1 MVYHQG
7 NNKAYIFGGQAGGS
21 YFNDVWT
28 LDLNTLTWD
37 RLFLN
42 TSGTV
47 NTDFPVQRRTA
58 VMSIDPAGQNLYV
71 ATGQRSDGTNYN
83 DIWRFNLSTKDWT
96 KLCNT
101 SPCNDVGGGNAPDIR
116 YGAAGATHNGDLIVS
131 HGFQGGRYDDTWRF
145 DVDTGQWQ
153 NISPASNLPI
163 GRCLLDGAAVG
174 NKFIIHGGQ
183 SNSDTYR
190 ADTWILDTGSQ
201 IWTEVATGGTEGVNK
216 PDGRF
221 YQSLVEYEAE
231 NGVLLF
237 GGRDNSTRFNDV
249 WFLDLSQNTWSELS
263 PTGTPPAARRS
274 QSATWMQGNSSQSPG
289 MLVFGGSTASG
300 DAAANALADVW
311 LLTFPGALQFSSG
324 TYEVIEGNTQA
335 VISVTR
341 TGGVSG
347 TVTVAYE
354 TSDGT
359 AVNGQ
364 DYTTVSGSLTFN
376 NGEGGAK
383 SFTVPI
389 LDDAIAENDETVN
402 LTLKSPTNG
411 ATLGTPSTAV
421 LTILDSDTAGRL
433 QFSKSSYE
441 VVKLSGSATIS
452 VTRAG
457 GVSGTVTVD
466 YKTGDGTAIAGQDY
480 TAVAGK
486 LTFNSGVDTLRTFTV
501 PILANSTMQSKT
513 VNLTL
518 ENPTEGAVLGNPSS
532 AVLTIKPST
541 PTDGGDDGTTS
552 TMIYLP
558 VI

>member
-1 MVYHQG
+1 
-7 NNKAYIFGGQAGGS
+7 
-21 YFNDVWT
+21 
-28 LDLNTLTWD
+28 
-37 RLFLN
+37 
-42 TSGTV
+42 
-47 NTDFPVQRRTA
+47 
-58 VMSIDPAGQNLYV
+58 
-71 ATGQRSDGTNYN
+71 
-83 DIWRFNLSTKDWT
+83 
-96 KLCNT
+96 
-101 SPCNDVGGGNAPDIR
+101 
-116 YGAAGATHNGDLIVS
+116 
-131 HGFQGGRYDDTWRF
+131 
-145 DVDTGQWQ
+145 
-153 NISPASNLPI
+153 
-163 GRCLLDGAAVG
+163 
-174 NKFIIHGGQ
+174 
-183 SNSDTYR
+183 
-190 ADTWILDTGSQ
+190 
-201 IWTEVATGGTEGVNK
+201 VNK

-532 AVLTIKPST
+532 AGLTIKPST

-558 VI
+558 VILKLNGLVDEHAAEFIDIFLE